1 MVVLHIKNM
10 VCDRCKMAV
19 QSQIE
24 SLGLKAGKIELGEI
38 EIIGDPTPD
47 QHAALSENLQK
58 IGFEVIDNSA
68 ARTVEKI
75 KNAIVELVHYSQEDM
90 KTNHSDYIAEKLGKD
105 YTYLSNL
112 FSESEGTTIE
122 KYIIRQKIERV
133 KELLEYGELTLS
145 EIAYRVGYSNVAYL
159 SGLFKKITGL
169 TPSQFKAG
177 NKKER
182 TQLDKL

>member
-1 MVVLHIKNM
+1 MAVLHIKNM

-24 SLGLKAGKIELGEI
+24 ALGLKPGRIELGEI
-38 EIIGDPTPD
+38 EIIGEPTPD
-47 QHAALSENLQK
+47 QYAALSENLQK

-75 KNAIVELVHYSQEDM
+75 KNAIVELVHHSQDDM
-90 KTNHSDYIAEKLGKD
+90 NVNHSDYIANKVGKD

-112 FSESEGTTIE
+112 FSENESTTIE
-122 KYIIRQKIERV
+122 KYLIRQKIERV

-159 SGLFKKITGL
+159 SALFKKITGL
-169 TPSQFKAG
+169 TPSQFKAE

-182 TQLDKL
+182 QSLDKL

>member
-1 MVVLHIKNM
+1 
-10 VCDRCKMAV
+10 MAV

-24 SLGLKAGKIELGEI
+24 QLGLQPGKIELGEI
-38 EIIGDPTPD
+38 EIIGEPNPA
-47 QHAALSENLQK
+47 QYAALSENLQK
-58 IGFEVIDNSA
+58 IGFEVIGNST
-68 ARTVEKI
+68 ARTIEKI
-75 KNAIVELVHYSQEDM
+75 KNAIVELVHHSQEDN

-169 TPSQFKAG
+169 TPSQFKES
-177 NKKER
+177 KQKSR
-182 TQLDKL
+182 KPLDKI

>member
-1 MVVLHIKNM
+1 MAVLHIKNM

-19 QSQIE
+19 QAQIE
-24 SLGLKAGKIELGEI
+24 SLGLTPGKIELGEI
-38 EIIGDPTPD
+38 EIVEEPTKD
-47 QHAALSENLQK
+47 QYVALSENLQK

-90 KTNHSDYIAEKLGKD
+90 KINHSDYLAEKLGKD

-112 FSESEGTTIE
+112 FSQSEGTTIE

-133 KELLEYGELTLS
+133 KELLEYGEMTLS

-159 SGLFKKITGL
+159 SGLFKKVTGV
-169 TPSQFKAG
+169 TPSQFKE
-177 NKKER
+177 KKQKSR
-182 TQLDKL
+182 KPLDKL

>member
-1 MVVLHIKNM
+1 M

-19 QSQIE
+19 QTQIE
-24 SLGLKAGKIELGEI
+24 SLGLKPGKIELGEI
-38 EIIGDPTPD
+38 EIIDEPTPA
-47 QHAALSENLQK
+47 QYIALSENLQK
-58 IGFEVIDNSA
+58 IGFEVIDNST

-75 KNAIVELVHYSQEDM
+75 KNAIVELVHYSQDDL

-122 KYIIRQKIERV
+122 KYIIRQKIERA

-145 EIAYRVGYSNVAYL
+145 EIAYRLGYSNVAYL
-159 SGLFKKITGL
+159 SGLFKKVTGL
-169 TPSQFKAG
+169 TPSQFKEEKRKG
-177 NKKER
+177 RKP
-182 TQLDKL
+182 LDKV